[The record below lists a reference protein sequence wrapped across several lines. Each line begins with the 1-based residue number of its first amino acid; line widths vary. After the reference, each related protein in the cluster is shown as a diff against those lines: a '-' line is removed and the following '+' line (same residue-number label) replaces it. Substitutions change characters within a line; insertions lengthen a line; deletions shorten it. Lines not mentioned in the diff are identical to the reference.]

1 MVCAG
6 CGQKIQVWVIV
17 VVGVRGVET
26 KDPILWI
33 DRIEKDP
40 FTRGTDLPS
49 TAAFRA
55 FLSTRARTN
64 HEIDP
69 SFGGW
74 FLFPQTFFL
83 YRNYTPSHTTSETRG
98 QSPSGQR

>member
-1 MVCAG
+1 VRPSWCLAI
-6 CGQKIQVWVIV
+6 KIEVQVS
-17 VVGVRGVET
+17 GKRSVENGT
-26 KDPILWI
+26 KKERTEKEEPSPIQLKPL
-33 DRIEKDP
+33 D
-40 FTRGTDLPS
+40 
-49 TAAFRA
+49 AA
-55 FLSTRARTN
+55 FLSTN

>member
-1 MVCAG
+1 VRPSW
-6 CGQKIQVWVIV
+6 CGYLDPVLERSVENGMKGTTEKEEPSPIQL
-17 VVGVRGVET
+17 
-26 KDPILWI
+26 KPLD
-33 DRIEKDP
+33 
-40 FTRGTDLPS
+40 
-49 TAAFRA
+49 AA
-55 FLSTRARTN
+55 FLSTN